1 LPNVLGRGI
10 RNRCRNV
17 SNNVLNEGRKG
28 GPNVTGKTRIME
40 HEKMIDLEG
49 RLIELEEKARQIGGY
64 ALSIA
69 MLGVKIGEQNQE
81 LFDLIAGIQ
90 KELSD
95 SVKE

>member
-1 LPNVLGRGI
+1 
-10 RNRCRNV
+10 
-17 SNNVLNEGRKG
+17 
-28 GPNVTGKTRIME
+28 ME
-40 HEKMIDLEG
+40 HEKMIEFEG

-69 MLGVKIGEQNQE
+69 MLSVKIEEQNQE

>member
-1 LPNVLGRGI
+1 
-10 RNRCRNV
+10 
-17 SNNVLNEGRKG
+17 
-28 GPNVTGKTRIME
+28 
-40 HEKMIDLEG
+40 MIDLEG